1 MTRTVKLTSVL
12 SLALALAAC
21 SGEETKTRP
30 APAAKPAPTET
41 TPAAAPAPAP
51 APAPT
56 PPADP
61 TASWKE
67 TKAQGFVVRGP
78 NAPRTQDQSI
88 PTLAGT
94 VPATLYTDFV
104 SPGASGA
111 LQVMVTE
118 IPADITKKL
127 DAKAMMSGML
137 DGAANAVPGG
147 KVVENKKVT
156 VGATEG
162 TEVIL
167 TGHHPQ
173 VGGFKARMRFFLV
186 QNRIYQVQAIYAASD
201 ADFGTTADQF
211 VDSFAF
217 SG

>member
-1 MTRTVKLTSVL
+1 MTRILKLMSAL
-12 SLALALAAC
+12 SLAFAVAAC
-21 SGEETKTRP
+21 SGEDTKTKP
-30 APAAKPAPTET
+30 AAPAAKPAPA
-41 TPAAAPAPAP
+41 PAAAPAPAP
-51 APAPT
+51 S

-67 TKAQGFVVRGP
+67 TRAQGFVVRGP
-78 NAPRTQDQSI
+78 NAPHTQDQSI

-118 IPADITKKL
+118 IPADITRKL
-127 DAKAMMSGML
+127 DPKAMMSGML

-147 KVVENKKVT
+147 KVVDNKKIT
-156 VGATEG
+156 VGTTEG

-201 ADFGTTADQF
+201 AAFGTTADQF

-217 SG
+217 GG